1 MDCLDTY
8 NFYNLFKV
16 IMEEKKIAFVNNQH
30 QEAGV
35 PNSKSKDLP
44 IASNLETKHND
55 GKPPLDYRLDL
66 KSN

>member
-1 MDCLDTY
+1 
-8 NFYNLFKV
+8 
-16 IMEEKKIAFVNNQH
+16 MEEKKIAFVNNQH